1 MRFHKSTCYAL
12 YAALELARHDRPIT
26 VGEVVSRY
34 EIPEG
39 ALAKVF
45 QRLIR
50 AGIATGVRGVGGGH
64 VLARPKGTITML
76 DVISVFEDP
85 MPCSLSS
92 ATPMLFPEG
101 QDCPIVNLL
110 GEVEQ
115 TARDTFASVTLETLI
130 R

>member
-12 YAALELARHDRPIT
+12 YATLELARHDRPIT
-26 VGEVVSRY
+26 VGEVASRY

-45 QRLIR
+45 QRLIHG
-50 AGIATGVRGVGGGH
+50 GIATGVRGVGGGH
-64 VLARPKGTITML
+64 VLARPKESITML
-76 DVISVFEDP
+76 DVIAIFEAP

-92 ATPMLFPEG
+92 ATPMRLPEG
-101 QDCPIVNLL
+101 QGCPIENLL
-110 GEVEQ
+110 REVEQ